1 MTDGQKIRAFRRAHA
16 QYEKRAA
23 RAFYLAIRA
32 QLRAFVL
39 SKSEDPD
46 TISPEPITKAFRK
59 VWRTIGVDYAS
70 KMHAQMV
77 REEGGSASRESGKS
91 ASYAG
96 LSTDGSAAIRFGEL
110 RKDADPYATE
120 YVKLIDEYLK
130 LHGAKKIV
138 GITETTREWVREQL
152 SSGHAQGL
160 MYDQIAAAMVNDEIN
175 TSRAWLIA
183 RTESTGA
190 MNFAT
195 FIAASKS
202 NFMKEKNWIDSGDS
216 RVRPDGNPHGRFDH
230 HHEDIGK
237 QPLDKPFFVSG
248 EELMFPGDTSLGASA
263 GNICNCRCSFGLK
276 TLRDSSG
283 RMIRKPIGY
292 EPAMIQQLRLHSGVS
307 GSLDSIVNGL
317 MGIGSGALEA
327 AAASLAGSVGDL
339 ISNLFNSDQS

>member
-1 MTDGQKIRAFRRAHA
+1 MTDGQKIRAFSRQHA
-16 QYEKRAA
+16 IYEKRAA

-59 VWRTIGVDYAS
+59 VWRTIGVDYAH
-70 KMHAQMV
+70 KQHAQML
-77 REEGGSASRESGKS
+77 REEGRQQRGKWFDPREGVK
-91 ASYAG
+91 A
-96 LSTDGSAAIRFGEL
+96 DGGAV
-110 RKDADPYATE
+110 KADGGDLDYIP
-120 YVKLIDEYLK
+120 LIEEYLK

-138 GITETTREWVREQL
+138 AITDTTRKWVREQL
-152 SSGHAQGL
+152 VSGHAQGL

-307 GSLDSIVNGL
+307 GSLDSIVNDL
-317 MGIGSGALEA
+317 MGII
-327 AAASLAGSVGDL
+327 AGNIVGDL